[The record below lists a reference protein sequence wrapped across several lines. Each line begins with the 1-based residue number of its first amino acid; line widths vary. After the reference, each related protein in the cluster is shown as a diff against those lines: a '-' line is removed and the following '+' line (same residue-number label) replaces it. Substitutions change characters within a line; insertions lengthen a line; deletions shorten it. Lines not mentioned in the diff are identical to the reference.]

1 MGKAFGRDFIFN
13 WSRIKYKYVQNFKR
27 TTSVQGNYEKEID
40 RCAGRRM
47 SDKESLAYCRR
58 ADLFKERMEE
68 WLTDEFIESI
78 KFFCDFSKE

>member
-1 MGKAFGRDFIFN
+1 MK
-13 WSRIKYKYVQNFKR
+13 
-27 TTSVQGNYEKEID
+27 KEID
-40 RCAGRRM
+40 RCDGRRM

-78 KFFCDFSKE
+78 KFFCDFSKVNAQ